1 MIPAK
6 DTKMRKLA
14 VAFLVV
20 MACDSAAQADK
31 GLVSTAESQKLFPPI
46 GAHDAVRVYTIG
58 PLDTIAVTVFQEPD
72 LTVKDLQVDAAGK
85 VVLPLIGSVQAAGY
99 TATQLGDNIAK
110 ALSKN
115 LLVNPQVSVV
125 VENAISQKVTVE
137 GSVMEPGIYQLQG
150 PTTLMDA
157 LAMAKGPTRV
167 ASLGEVAVFRDIDGK
182 RVGAVFNVSKIS
194 KGEQADPE
202 ILGNDTVVVGHSG
215 IKAAWRDILTAS
227 PLAAAIRPF

>member
-1 MIPAK
+1 
-6 DTKMRKLA
+6 MRGSPLGFLALLSISTAA
-14 VAFLVV
+14 VA
-20 MACDSAAQADK
+20 SK
-31 GLVSTAESQKLFPPI
+31 GVTQDNEAYRQFPPLSSRSTN
-46 GAHDAVRVYTIG
+46 RVYTIG